1 MSDIYSSLVYTS
13 RNERKDE
20 MKKNR
25 AGALCLMASF
35 ALGVSALMTGCTTQ
49 QMADSPGSDKL
60 AFGAIRGI
68 VGRALKDA
76 SASCSVDWCWA
87 VVQDVQ
93 TGYVLF
99 ADGMVHD
106 VNMRMFGAPWNASVL
121 SVEEMRSRIAGAEAD
136 GVKAAVDRAKQGLSD
151 PADADESEVTRYG
164 MRMDLSEHLYPVYGM
179 EPEYTTFKGSY
190 VAVASG
196 FAPEL
201 PFPEFYVAVCIADPM
216 KAGEDVAKKAAR
228 TAVLN
233 ICTGIGKVL

>member
-1 MSDIYSSLVYTS
+1 MSDIYSSRVYTS

-20 MKKNR
+20 MKKNS

-49 QMADSPGSDKL
+49 QMADSPSSDKL
-60 AFGAIRGI
+60 AFGAIGGI

-106 VNMRMFGAPWNASVL
+106 VNMRMFGAPWGASVL

-136 GVKAAVDRAKQGLSD
+136 RVKAAVGRAKQGLSG
-151 PADADESEVTRYG
+151 PADAG
-164 MRMDLSEHLYPVYGM
+164 
-179 EPEYTTFKGSY
+179 
-190 VAVASG
+190 
-196 FAPEL
+196 
-201 PFPEFYVAVCIADPM
+201 DP
-216 KAGEDVAKKAAR
+216 KFTG
-228 TAVLN
+228 TA
-233 ICTGIGKVL
+233 CG